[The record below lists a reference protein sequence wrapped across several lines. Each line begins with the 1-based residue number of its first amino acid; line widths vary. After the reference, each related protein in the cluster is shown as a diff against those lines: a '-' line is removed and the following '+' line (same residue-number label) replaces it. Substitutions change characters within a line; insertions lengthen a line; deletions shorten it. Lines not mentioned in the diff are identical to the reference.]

1 MSVFPIT
8 FSIPNSKIVD
18 NIPKKTKILSNL
30 IPGNI
35 STYIYQNE
43 SDYYNEYRS
52 SFFAI
57 TTKKGGWD
65 CMRHYEILAN
75 GCIPYFP
82 NIENCPLNTMALLPK
97 NLILEGNQLYEKYKN
112 ININDFSIEQ
122 TNECNSLIQKL
133 LDYTRNNLTTKK
145 IASYILKKTNFE
157 NIKSVL
163 YLSGDTGPDY
173 LRCVTLQGFKEIFG
187 FHCHDYPK
195 MLHIYKTNSINY
207 SALYGK
213 GITYTNN
220 LDETLHND
228 VFDKSIEY
236 DIRNKKYDIII
247 YGSYHRGMP
256 LYDLVTQIYN
266 PNEIILL
273 CGEDTHYCNYNNW
286 LSKGHNIFVREL

>member
-18 NIPKKTKILSNL
+18 NIPKKTKVLSNL
-30 IPGNI
+30 IPGDI

-43 SDYYNEYRS
+43 SDYYNEYQCS
-52 SFFAI
+52 LFAI

-82 NIENCPLNTMALLPK
+82 NIENCPSNTMALLPK
-97 NLILEGNQLYEKYKN
+97 NLILEGNQLYEKYRN

-122 TNECNSLIQKL
+122 INECNSLIQKL
-133 LDYTRNNLTTKK
+133 LNYTRNILTTKK
-145 IASYILKKTNFE
+145 IATYILEKTNLE
-157 NIKSVL
+157 NKKSIL
-163 YLSGDTGPDY
+163 YLSGNTDPDY
-173 LRCVTLQGFKEIFG
+173 LRCITLHGFKEIFG
-187 FHCHDYPK
+187 VHCHDYPK
-195 MLHIYKTNSINY
+195 IPHIYKTNYINY
-207 SALYGK
+207 SGLYGK
-213 GITYTNN
+213 GITYSNN

-228 VFDKSIEY
+228 EFDKSIES

-256 LYDLVTQIYN
+256 FYDLVTQLYN
-266 PNEIILL
+266 PNEIILM
-273 CGEDTHYCNYNNW
+273 CGEDEHHCNYNDW